1 MNKFNLIFS
10 FFNLK
15 SSGLLFPVNSNNY
28 PNCGSKVTDE
38 DIFCG
43 NCKKNN
49 LRIKIKGKNQ

>member
-1 MNKFNLIFS
+1 MQLSFQIKLGMNKFNLIFS

-28 PNCGSKVTDE
+28 PNFGSKVIDE

-43 NCKKNN
+43 NCKK
-49 LRIKIKGKNQ
+49 II